1 MYIFCRYVPTRRKV
15 ADLIEARKDK
25 ITSLVESFQAYENLT
40 EKVSKAVEFYE
51 KLSKNVGDLQKNVEK
66 AVKDKLKEHEAA
78 MAKLNKSKLNSA

>member
-78 MAKLNKSKLNSA
+78 MAKLNKSKFNSA